1 MTSAATSTTGEALL
15 ECMLKSAVSAASGSS
30 ACPTITKFS
39 ESVLSSLLIDVR
51 SDAASLLSKPPLTK
65 LLLLVDTWSG
75 AVGLRVGLLT
85 GTATL
90 LLGTAREEDLLR
102 NRISHS
108 VVLVFD
114 LSSRYFEAPNFR
126 SLGADS
132 ID

>member
-51 SDAASLLSKPPLTK
+51 SDAASLLSRPPLTK

-75 AVGLRVGLLT
+75 AGGLRVGLLT

-90 LLGTAREEDLLR
+90 LLGTAREDLLR

-132 ID
+132 IG